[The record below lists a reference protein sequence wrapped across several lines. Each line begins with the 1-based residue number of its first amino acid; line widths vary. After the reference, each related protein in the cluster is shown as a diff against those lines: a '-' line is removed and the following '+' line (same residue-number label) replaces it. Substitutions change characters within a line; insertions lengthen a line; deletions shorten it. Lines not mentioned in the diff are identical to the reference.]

1 MSGFLLCLSKRCI
14 SKIFSFL
21 PLYPLN
27 GICNLV
33 QLYAVF
39 TFKQIIKELAP
50 HGCESS
56 NLQILTS
63 PHHHITTSPHPH
75 NTAPNPLK
83 GSCNLV
89 KLYAVFTFKRIIKE
103 LAPHGCK
110 SSNLQILKSSNSL
123 IITSHITTSLP
134 HLWYI
139 IYPAHG
145 IVVDAAR

>member
-1 MSGFLLCLSKRCI
+1 MD
-14 SKIFSFL
+14 
-21 PLYPLN
+21 
-27 GICNLV
+27 
-33 QLYAVF
+33 A
-39 TFKQIIKELAP
+39 
-50 HGCESS
+50 
-56 NLQILTS
+56 NLQILKFSNSHIITS
-63 PHHHITTSPHPH
+63 SLHHI
-75 NTAPNPLK
+75 TAPNPLK

-89 KLYAVFTFKRIIKE
+89 QLYAVFTFKRIIKE

-123 IITSHITTSLP
+123 IITSHITKSLP